1 MRQMYGYFRRNRAVT
16 SIEYALIAALIAL
29 VIVIAI
35 SATGTNLG
43 MLYNDILIS
52 IANALGGS

>member
-1 MRQMYGYFRRNRAVT
+1 MT

-29 VIVIAI
+29 AIVVAI

>member
-1 MRQMYGYFRRNRAVT
+1 MRQTGCFSRRNRGVT

-29 VIVIAI
+29 AIVVAI

-52 IANALGGS
+52 IANALGGN